1 MEQLIGQEYGLIV
14 LTMIFEKLLPLALVA
29 AGVWFF
35 NFLKKKG
42 VKEEQIA
49 LLEEAWLFL
58 TRAVTNT
65 NQLWVDAVKN
75 SEGRL
80 TEEQQAAARA
90 ETERIFKEML
100 TDTVKFA
107 IEAAY
112 GSLEKYIATYMEAAV
127 GEVKIAKAAKV

>member
-1 MEQLIGQEYGLIV
+1 MEQLTTQEYILVILVTV
-14 LTMIFEKLLPLALVA
+14 LESLLPLAIA
-29 AGVWFF
+29 AVGVWFF

-49 LLEEAWLFL
+49 LLEEAWLLL

-65 NQLWVDAVKN
+65 NQLWVDTVKN
-75 SEGRL
+75 NSGRL

-100 TDTVKFA
+100 TETVQFA
-107 IEAAY
+107 IETAY
-112 GSLEKYIATYMEAAV
+112 GSLEKYLATHLEAAV
-127 GEVKIAKAAKV
+127 GQVKTTKA